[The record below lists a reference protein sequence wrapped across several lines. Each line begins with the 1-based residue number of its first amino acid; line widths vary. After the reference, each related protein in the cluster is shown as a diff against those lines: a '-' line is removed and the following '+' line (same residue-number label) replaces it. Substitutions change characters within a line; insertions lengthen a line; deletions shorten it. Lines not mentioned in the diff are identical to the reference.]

1 MAGFV
6 TELFRSAIDM
16 VGEFGQVA
24 SVDPLTAVL
33 LVVGAVL
40 VLFPVAVMGFLSLG
54 ALADLV
60 TRDSPGR
67 AHPPRE

>member
-6 TELFRSAIDM
+6 TELFGSAVDM